1 MNHSDGSGVTWILL
15 ERLEPGRFLPPPPT
29 PVQIQGFKCPRKTSV
44 TTEQEIRKA
53 WEYTSK
59 RKSPLFRSL
68 ILFTITF
75 IAFMLPALH
84 FTTQK
89 WQEKETK
96 QGPSCWAPPWES
108 GRRAVFGLPPTVP
121 LSGKQFR
128 LCSPPGVMAAPTV
141 NHVFHSVLSLPISQ
155 QGHIPPSFSPLTV
168 KPYHQA
174 ECFKVSGNSIH
185 SGSVNSWDTL
195 SLKIKLVNV
204 QHKLLFFKQCKM
216 VYFENGSSFSKSNR
230 PHVGSKC

>member
-1 MNHSDGSGVTWILL
+1 MNIAREAGAWKISA
-15 ERLEPGRFLPPPPT
+15 PPT
-29 PVQIQGFKCPRKTSV
+29 PFQIQGFKCPRKTSV
-44 TTEQEIRKA
+44 TTEQKIRKA

-121 LSGKQFR
+121 LSGKQFPVSA
-128 LCSPPGVMAAPTV
+128 LLQVWWQLVPLITFFTQFS
-141 NHVFHSVLSLPISQ
+141 VF
-155 QGHIPPSFSPLTV
+155 PSHNRVT
-168 KPYHQA
+168 YHQA
-174 ECFKVSGNSIH
+174 
-185 SGSVNSWDTL
+185 SVL
-195 SLKIKLVNV
+195 
-204 QHKLLFFKQCKM
+204 
-216 VYFENGSSFSKSNR
+216 
-230 PHVGSKC
+230 